1 MRRQRAARAIDELQ
15 RTRTV
20 GRLQEVLVP
29 SCLRARPAMLL
40 LASSLSLALAGV
52 AAAQPSTSSKTKTL
66 NTGQEMPFINL
77 GGTSQAVRPG
87 NHYSNYSEFLRQGGR
102 GLDTALI
109 YTDPINKQIAAAIK
123 AHPEIPRSELF
134 VTSKVPCP
142 VANKNPEYSCA
153 DAADCMKRNNA
164 LLQLP
169 WTDLTLVHEPCATPE
184 ETIARWV
191 QMEAALAAG
200 VSTISYAYHH
210 MPIIICL
217 EDALPR
223 AP

>member
-1 MRRQRAARAIDELQ
+1 MVHL
-15 RTRTV
+15 
-20 GRLQEVLVP
+20 P
-29 SCLRARPAMLL
+29 LL
-40 LASSLSLALAGV
+40 LAAAASLAALV
-52 AAAQPSTSSKTKTL
+52 APATAATAAPATTLTL

-77 GGTSQAVRPG
+77 GGTAQAVVPG
-87 NHYSNYSEFLRQGGR
+87 NHYSNYSEFLHQGGR

-109 YTDPINKQIAAAIK
+109 YTDPINKQIATALK

-134 VTSKVPCP
+134 ITSKVPCP

-184 ETIARWV
+184 ETIARWGL
-191 QMEAALAAG
+191 QPGKAANSECPVL
-200 VSTISYAYHH
+200 TQ
-210 MPIIICL
+210 CKF
-217 EDALPR
+217 
-223 AP
+223 

>member
-1 MRRQRAARAIDELQ
+1 
-15 RTRTV
+15 
-20 GRLQEVLVP
+20 
-29 SCLRARPAMLL
+29 MLL
-40 LASSLSLALAGV
+40 LATSLSLVLAG
-52 AAAQPSTSSKTKTL
+52 AGAAQTSTSSKTKTL

-123 AHPEIPRSELF
+123 AHPEIPRSQLF

-164 LLQLP
+164 LLGLP

-200 VSTISYAYHH
+200 VSTT
-210 MPIIICL
+210 
-217 EDALPR
+217 
-223 AP
+223 

>member
-1 MRRQRAARAIDELQ
+1 MF
-15 RTRTV
+15 
-20 GRLQEVLVP
+20 
-29 SCLRARPAMLL
+29 
-40 LASSLSLALAGV
+40 LADSSLAALVAVVTV
-52 AAAQPSTSSKTKTL
+52 AAEAGAAPTHSATSTPYAPTSKTTTL
-66 NTGQEMPFINL
+66 NTGQAMPFINL
-77 GGTSQAVRPG
+77 GGTSQAVVPG

-142 VANKNPEYSCA
+142 AKNQNPEYSCA
-153 DAADCMKRNNA
+153 DAAECMRRNNA
-164 LLQLP
+164 LLQIP

-184 ETIARWV
+184 DTIARWV

-200 VSTISYAYHH
+200 VSDCLTPCVPGCCLH
-210 MPIIICL
+210 MRVLSFVPVSLARYPNLSVTSRSVCK
-217 EDALPR
+217 
-223 AP
+223 